1 MIEQAFRSPRAP
13 RARRLVSLVLPLVG
27 ATTVLVWL
35 TWEATARMQE
45 SERVAQRQRAGEVA
59 ALTAAAVTRD
69 MKGAWLSVLTSVTA
83 DSIPEGPPYDLL
95 PVAARVFARFPYPET
110 LLVWRR
116 LPGGSTEAYALN
128 RTDRPIDWDPHD
140 LTQDPYPVVM
150 VRAPSPL
157 QPAIDGLLQRA
168 ADRRPYA
175 VVHTS
180 VAGQPTQVIA
190 HLVHGDRAASQ
201 PVAMLALIVNLSWV
215 RRAYLDNVL
224 RQVARI
230 DAADGGMDI
239 RVTDEVGQ
247 VVGTSGFVSDQP
259 VEHTREF
266 PLLFFEPALMRAL
279 ARPMPDV
286 PAWTIQVRPET
297 GAAAAAQALRL
308 RMLLLAA
315 LAASAAGVATL
326 LTLRAA
332 RVRDEL
338 ATMKTEFV
346 AAVTHELKTPVAQ
359 ISLVGDTL
367 AQGRYSSAET
377 IREYAAILS
386 QGAARLNYL
395 IDNMLTYSKLSDPD
409 LAYAFEPVDIADVL
423 EDAVAPFRRR
433 AAELGLTLDVHV
445 APDVPPVSV
454 DRSAIARAI
463 GNVVDN
469 GLKYGAQGRWIG
481 LDVSVAPPSLV
492 IAITDRGPG
501 IPASDLPHVFE
512 RFYRGHH
519 ALESG
524 SGLGLVIVRRIL
536 RDHGGSVS
544 ITSTPDVGTTVTLRL
559 PLTR

>member
-1 MIEQAFRSPRAP
+1 MQDSD
-13 RARRLVSLVLPLVG
+13 RRV
-27 ATTVLVWL
+27 
-35 TWEATARMQE
+35 
-45 SERVAQRQRAGEVA
+45 QRQRAGEVA
-59 ALTAAAVTRD
+59 ALTSAAINRD
-69 MKGAWLSVLTSVTA
+69 MKGAWLSVLSSITA

-95 PVAARVFARFPYPET
+95 PVAARIFARFPYPDT
-110 LLVWRR
+110 LLIWRR
-116 LPGGSTEAYALN
+116 LGDGSSESYALN

-140 LTQDPYPVVM
+140 LTRDPYPVVM
-150 VRAPSPL
+150 VRAPAAL
-157 QPAIDGLLQRA
+157 QPAVGELLQRA
-168 ADRRPYA
+168 SDRRPYA
-175 VVHTS
+175 VMHTVVGNQTMQV
-180 VAGQPTQVIA
+180 VAQLIP
-190 HLVHGDRAASQ
+190 GDRPSTQ
-201 PVAMLALIVNLSWV
+201 PVAMVALVVNLTWV

-224 RQVARI
+224 HQIARI
-230 DAADGGMDI
+230 DSMEGGMDI
-239 RVTDEVGQ
+239 RVIDEHGQ
-247 VVGTSGFVSDQP
+247 MIGTSGFTSDQP

-266 PLLFFEPALMRAL
+266 PLLFFEPALARAL
-279 ARPMPDV
+279 ARPTPDV
-286 PAWTIQVRPET
+286 PSWTIQVRPEP

-326 LTLRAA
+326 LTFRAA

-386 QGAARLNYL
+386 QGAARLNHL
-395 IDNMLTYSKLSDPD
+395 IDNILIYSKLSDPD

-423 EDAVAPFRRR
+423 EDAVSPFRRR
-433 AAELGLTLDVHV
+433 AAELGITLDIRV
-445 APDVPPVSV
+445 APEIPSV
-454 DRSAIARAI
+454 NIDRRAIARAI

-469 GLKYGAQGRWIG
+469 GLKYAAQGRWIG
-481 LDVSVAPPSLV
+481 LDVSVAKPSLV

-501 IPASDLPHVFE
+501 IPAAELPHVFE
-512 RFYRGHH
+512 RFYRGHR

-536 RDHGGSVS
+536 RDHGGSAS
-544 ITSTPDVGTTVTLRL
+544 ITSTSHVGTTVMLRL